1 MPLQLRLVKKFAI
14 KCLMLLLPMFF
25 LACENDL
32 KKVKQISSMEVNK
45 PVETTI
51 GVDVIYSDS
60 AKVKARMT
68 APVMLNHTATK
79 TVKSYYEM
87 PNGVHIDFY
96 DLKQKIISTVT
107 AEYAIT
113 KNDNKTVELRR
124 NVVVVNDKGDTFKS
138 QELIW
143 DQIGKKFY
151 SNQFS
156 TLTQKEGNTIS
167 GSTFRCKEDLSNPE
181 FLQSTG
187 KFNVNQ
193 GLNP

>member
-1 MPLQLRLVKKFAI
+1 MQRFRQLKKPAI
-14 KCLMLLLPMFF
+14 KGLMLLLPVFF
-25 LACENDL
+25 LSCENDL
-32 KKVKQISSMEVNK
+32 KKVKQISGKEVNK

-79 TVKSYYEM
+79 KVKSYYEM
-87 PNGVHIDFY
+87 PKGVHIDFY
-96 DLKQKIISTVT
+96 DPKQKLISTVT
-107 AEYAIT
+107 AENAVT
-113 KNDNKTVELRR
+113 KNDNKIIELHR

-138 QELIW
+138 EELIW
-143 DQIGKKFY
+143 DQLGKKFY

-156 TLTQKEGNTIS
+156 TMTQKDGNTIS
-167 GSTFRCKEDLSNPE
+167 GSIFKCNEDLSNPE

-187 KFNVNQ
+187 TFNVKQ
-193 GLNP
+193 GMTP

>member
-1 MPLQLRLVKKFAI
+1 MLQYALVKKPAI
-14 KCLMLLLPMFF
+14 KWLMLLLPLFF
-25 LACENDL
+25 WACENDL
-32 KKVKQISSMEVNK
+32 KKVKEISSKEVNK
-45 PVETTI
+45 PVETTV

-68 APVMLNHTATK
+68 APIMLNHTATK

-113 KNDNKTVELRR
+113 KNDNKMITLKR
-124 NVVVVNDKGDTFKS
+124 NVVVVNNKGDTFKS

-143 DQIGKKFY
+143 DQIAKKFY

-156 TLTQKEGNTIS
+156 TLTQTAGNTIS
-167 GSTFRCKEDLSNPE
+167 GSTFRCNEDLSNPE

-193 GLNP
+193 SGNP

>member
-1 MPLQLRLVKKFAI
+1 MQQTVSVKKSAV
-14 KCLMLLLPMFF
+14 KWLMLLLPVLF

-32 KKVKQISSMEVNK
+32 KKVKEISSQEVNK

-68 APVMLNHTATK
+68 APLMLNYTATK
-79 TVKSYYEM
+79 TVRPYYEM
-87 PNGVHIDFY
+87 PKGVHIDFY
-96 DLKQKIISTVT
+96 DQNQKIISTVT

-113 KNDNKTVELRR
+113 KNESKIIELRR

-143 DQIGKKFY
+143 DQLSKRFY

-156 TLTQKEGNTIS
+156 TLTQTGGNTIS

-187 KFNVNQ
+187 NFNVKQ
-193 GLNP
+193 GVNP

>member
-1 MPLQLRLVKKFAI
+1 MQQLVAVNKSAI
-14 KCLMLLLPMFF
+14 KWLMLLLPVFF
-25 LACENDL
+25 WGCENDL
-32 KKVKQISSMEVNK
+32 KKVRQISNQEVSK

-68 APVMLNHTATK
+68 APIMLNYTATK
-79 TVKSYYEM
+79 TVKPYYEM
-87 PNGVHIDFY
+87 PKGVHIDFY
-96 DLKQKIISTVT
+96 DPKQKLISTVT

-113 KNDNKTVELRR
+113 KNESKIIELHR

-143 DQIGKKFY
+143 DQLTKKFY

-167 GSTFRCKEDLSNPE
+167 GSTFKCNEDLSNPE

>member
-1 MPLQLRLVKKFAI
+1 MQPVSVKQSSVKW
-14 KCLMLLLPMFF
+14 LMLLLPVFF
-25 LACENDL
+25 WSCENDL
-32 KKVKQISSMEVNK
+32 KKVQQISSREVNK

-68 APVMLNHTATK
+68 APIMLNYTATK
-79 TVKSYYEM
+79 TVKPYYEM
-87 PNGVHIDFY
+87 PKGVHIDFY

-113 KNDNKTVELRR
+113 KNESKIIELHR

-143 DQIGKKFY
+143 DQLAKKFY

-156 TLTQKEGNTIS
+156 TLTQTTGNTIS
-167 GSTFRCKEDLSNPE
+167 GSTFRCNEDLSNPE

-193 GLNP
+193 GSNP

>member
-1 MPLQLRLVKKFAI
+1 MRLSIPVKNFSTQW
-14 KCLMLLLPMFF
+14 LMLLLPVFF
-25 LACENDL
+25 FSCENDL
-32 KKVKQISSMEVNK
+32 KKVQQISSKEVNK

-68 APVMLNHTATK
+68 APIMLNYTATK
-79 TVKSYYEM
+79 TVKPYYEM
-87 PNGVHIDFY
+87 PKGVHIDFY

-113 KNDNKTVELRR
+113 KNESKIIELHR

-143 DQIGKKFY
+143 DQLAKKFY

-156 TLTQKEGNTIS
+156 TLTTIDGNTIS
-167 GSTFRCKEDLSNPE
+167 GSTFRCNEDLSNPE

-187 KFNVNQ
+187 NFNVNQ
-193 GLNP
+193 GVNP

>member
-1 MPLQLRLVKKFAI
+1 MQRPANQHKAALKW
-14 KCLMLLLPMFF
+14 LMLLLPVFF
-25 LACENDL
+25 FACENDL
-32 KKVKQISSMEVNK
+32 KKVQQISSREVNK
-45 PVETTI
+45 PVETTV

-68 APVMLNHTATK
+68 APIMLNYTQTK
-79 TVKSYYEM
+79 TVKPYYEM
-87 PNGVHIDFY
+87 PKGVHIDFF
-96 DLKQKIISTVT
+96 DLQQKIISTVT

-113 KNDNKTVELRR
+113 KNLNKVIELHR

-138 QELIW
+138 EELIW
-143 DQIGKKFY
+143 DQNAKHFY

-156 TLTQKEGNTIS
+156 TLTRTDGNTIS
-167 GSTFRCKEDLSNPE
+167 GSTFRCNEDLSNPE

-193 GLNP
+193 GITP

>member
-1 MPLQLRLVKKFAI
+1 MQPVSVKQQSAAKWLI
-14 KCLMLLLPMFF
+14 LLLPVFF
-25 LACENDL
+25 VCCENDL
-32 KKVKQISSMEVNK
+32 KKVQQISRQEVNK

-79 TVKSYYEM
+79 TVKTYYEM
-87 PNGVHIDFY
+87 PKGVKIVFY
-96 DLKQKIISTVT
+96 DPKQKIISTVT

-113 KNDNKTVELRR
+113 KNENKVIELHR

-138 QELIW
+138 EELIW
-143 DQIGKKFY
+143 DQLGKRFY

-156 TLTQKEGNTIS
+156 TLNLHDGNTIS
-167 GSTFRCKEDLSNPE
+167 GSTFRCNEDLSNPE

-193 GLNP
+193 GINP

>member
-1 MPLQLRLVKKFAI
+1 MQQLLLVNKTTLKW
-14 KCLMLLLPMFF
+14 LMLLLQVFF
-25 LACENDL
+25 WGCENDL
-32 KKVKQISSMEVNK
+32 KKVKEISNQEVNK

-68 APVMLNHTATK
+68 APIMLNYTATK
-79 TVKSYYEM
+79 KVKPYYEM
-87 PNGVHIDFY
+87 PKGVHIDFY
-96 DLKQKIISTVT
+96 DPKQKIISTVT

-113 KNDNKTVELRR
+113 KNESKIIELHR

-138 QELIW
+138 EELTW
-143 DQIGKKFY
+143 DQITKKFY
-151 SNQFS
+151 SKQFS
-156 TLTQKEGNTIS
+156 TLTRTDGNTIS
-167 GSTFRCKEDLSNPE
+167 GSTFKCNPE

-193 GLNP
+193 GPTP

>member
-1 MPLQLRLVKKFAI
+1 MLQYALVKKPAI
-14 KCLMLLLPMFF
+14 KWLMLLLPLFF
-25 LACENDL
+25 WACENDL
-32 KKVKQISSMEVNK
+32 KKVKEISSKEVNK
-45 PVETTI
+45 PVETTV

-68 APVMLNHTATK
+68 APIMLNHTATK

-113 KNDNKTVELRR
+113 KNDNKMITLKR
-124 NVVVVNDKGDTFKS
+124 NVVVVNNNGDTFKS

-143 DQIGKKFY
+143 DQIAKKFY

-156 TLTQKEGNTIS
+156 TLTQTAGNTIS
-167 GSTFRCKEDLSNPE
+167 GSTFRCNEDLSNPE

-193 GLNP
+193 SGNP

>member
-1 MPLQLRLVKKFAI
+1 MQKPVNQNKTKLKW
-14 KCLMLLLPMFF
+14 LMLLLPVFF
-25 LACENDL
+25 FSCENDL
-32 KKVKQISSMEVNK
+32 KKVQQISSREVNK
-45 PVETTI
+45 PIETTV

-68 APVMLNHTATK
+68 APIMLNYTQTK
-79 TVKSYYEM
+79 TVKPYYEM
-87 PNGVHIDFY
+87 PKGVHIDFF
-96 DLKQKIISTVT
+96 DLQQKIISTVT

-113 KNDNKTVELRR
+113 KNLNKVIELHR

-138 QELIW
+138 EELIW
-143 DQIGKKFY
+143 DQTARHFY

-156 TLTQKEGNTIS
+156 TLTRTDGNTIS
-167 GSTFRCKEDLSNPE
+167 GSTFRCNEDLSNPE

-193 GLNP
+193 GITP

>member
-1 MPLQLRLVKKFAI
+1 MVLLKKPPS
-14 KCLMLLLPMFF
+14 KWLMLLLPVFF
-25 LACENDL
+25 WSCENDL
-32 KKVKQISSMEVNK
+32 KKVQQISSREVNK

-68 APVMLNHTATK
+68 APLMLNYTETK
-79 TVKSYYEM
+79 KVKPYYKM
-87 PNGVHIDFY
+87 PKGIKIDFY
-96 DLKQKIISTVT
+96 DPKQKLISTVT

-113 KNDNKTVELRR
+113 KNLNKIIELHR

-138 QELIW
+138 EELIW
-143 DQIGKKFY
+143 DQVGKRFY

-156 TLTQKEGNTIS
+156 TLAKTDGNTIS
-167 GSTFRCKEDLSNPE
+167 GSTFKCNEDLSRPE

>member
-1 MPLQLRLVKKFAI
+1 MVLTDKSALKW
-14 KCLMLLLPMFF
+14 LMLLLPVFF
-25 LACENDL
+25 WSCENDL
-32 KKVKQISSMEVNK
+32 KKVKQISSKEVNK

-68 APVMLNHTATK
+68 APLMLNHTVTK
-79 TVKSYYEM
+79 TVKQAYYEM
-87 PNGVHIDFY
+87 PKGVKIDFY
-96 DLKQKIISTVT
+96 DPKQKLISTVT

-113 KNDNKTVELRR
+113 KNLNKIIELRH

-138 QELIW
+138 EELIW
-143 DQIGKKFY
+143 DQLAKRFY

-156 TLTQKEGNTIS
+156 TLLRQDGNTIS
-167 GSTFRCKEDLSNPE
+167 GSTFQCKEDLTSPE
-181 FLQSTG
+181 FNQSTG

-193 GLNP
+193 GVNP

>member
-1 MPLQLRLVKKFAI
+1 MVLTDKSALKW
-14 KCLMLLLPMFF
+14 LMLLLPVFF
-25 LACENDL
+25 WSCENDL
-32 KKVKQISSMEVNK
+32 KKVKQISSKEVNK

-68 APVMLNHTATK
+68 APLMLNHTVTK
-79 TVKSYYEM
+79 TVKQAYYEM
-87 PNGVHIDFY
+87 PKGVKIDFY
-96 DLKQKIISTVT
+96 DPKQKLISTVT

-113 KNDNKTVELRR
+113 KNLNKIIELRR

-138 QELIW
+138 EELIW
-143 DQIGKKFY
+143 DQLAKRFY

-156 TLTQKEGNTIS
+156 TLLRQDGNTIS
-167 GSTFRCKEDLSNPE
+167 GSTFQCKEDLTSPE
-181 FLQSTG
+181 FNQSTG

-193 GLNP
+193 GVNP

>member
-1 MPLQLRLVKKFAI
+1 MRQLANQSKVVLKW
-14 KCLMLLLPMFF
+14 LMLLLPLFF
-25 LACENDL
+25 WGCENDL
-32 KKVKQISSMEVNK
+32 KKVQQISSKEVNK
-45 PVETTI
+45 PVETTV

-68 APVMLNHTATK
+68 APIMLNYTETK
-79 TVKSYYEM
+79 KVKPYYEM
-87 PNGVHIDFY
+87 PKGVHIDFF

-113 KNDNKTVELRR
+113 KNLNKVIELHR

-138 QELIW
+138 EELIW
-143 DQIGKKFY
+143 DQATKRFY

-156 TLTQKEGNTIS
+156 TLTRTDGNTIS
-167 GSTFRCKEDLSNPE
+167 GSTFRCNEDLSNPE

-193 GLNP
+193 GITP